1 MGLNSI
7 DKRMSEI
14 LACFYRVE
22 RVGAVRL
29 SDGGGPFGFDVHT
42 ALLFEELVVA
52 YRPAA
57 IVETGCFL
65 GDTTAYLAAAYSG
78 IPIFT
83 CDIDASAAQFTA
95 NRLRGNDHVTVKH
108 RDSPRLVTEVSERH
122 SPVLFF
128 LDAHW
133 GEQWPLARELAAI
146 HSGIAVIHDFDIG
159 HPRFDYDEYDGV
171 RCGPDILKQLTN
183 IPDAF
188 FTPAPDAADYPL
200 PCLQVGRRTGVG
212 IVPIGVGHGPLDE
225 NPHLIRHS
233 LSTLRGAETAAS

>member
-14 LACFYRVE
+14 LACFYRTE
-22 RVGAVRL
+22 RAGAVRL

-42 ALLFEELVVA
+42 GLLFEELALA
-52 YRPAA
+52 YRPTA

-65 GDTTAYLAAAYSG
+65 GDTTAYLAGAYSD

-83 CDIDASAAQFTA
+83 CDIDAGAAQFTES
-95 NRLRGNDHVTVKH
+95 RLRGNDHVTVKH
-108 RDSPRLVTEVSERH
+108 CDSPGLVTEVSEQH
-122 SPVLFF
+122 SQVLFF

-133 GEQWPLARELAAI
+133 AEQWPLARELSAI
-146 HSGIAVIHDFDIG
+146 RRGIAVVHDFDIG

-171 RCGPDILKQLTN
+171 RCGPDLLKQLSN
-183 IPDAF
+183 MPDAF
-188 FTPAPDAADYPL
+188 FTPDPDAADYPI
-200 PCLQVGRRTGVG
+200 PCLQVGRRAGVG

-225 NPHLIRHS
+225 NPHLTRHS
-233 LSTLRGAETAAS
+233 LSALRGAETAAS